1 MAIDSRTR
9 ELMAVSARLFSKK
22 DKVNQRNQ
30 LVAEHMYPMRADFTQ
45 EREDGEDF
53 ASLIYDSYPLLARE
67 TLQTNIGSMLRQGPW
82 FEVKTGDEERDE
94 RVENA
99 VALEYATK
107 RMRTIINSPH
117 SGWGRASIEADG
129 DWVAFGNPV
138 LSVEESG
145 NRQHLVIRAW
155 HPKANAWM
163 TNENGKID
171 ANFRRF
177 KMQAR
182 QMAAMKDSGRW
193 KGELHADVRLA
204 LATDPTQ
211 EFNCLHILQPTE
223 HMYAGDG
230 RKMRDI
236 RHPFLSCYVDCD
248 HETYLNEMGT
258 PIFNYVI
265 PRWRTLGVDPNGWSP
280 AALNAISDAMM
291 LQDMGRVII
300 EQGEKSVDP
309 PTVGVGN
316 VFTRD
321 LNFMAGGHTAIDL
334 DDDRSIKDVFATIET
349 SRGIVIGRELQADVR
364 NLIAESFLLNKLFL
378 PSVREMRELEV
389 AVRTEEFRR
398 AALPFFTPIEDE
410 YHTPLLSVVFEMAAN
425 MGLIRAD
432 QFPEDLQ
439 GKDTSFTF
447 NSPLNEAEGR
457 KKVEAF
463 FGEMQII
470 AAGAQ
475 VDKTVAN
482 MFDIRKST
490 LDAVRGSGAE
500 PDWILSDKG
509 IKKADQEADVQ
520 KQLAQAAEIAS
531 VGAGVVTD
539 ASQAKVAAA
548 QAGM

>member
-9 ELMAVSARLFSKK
+9 ELMSIAARLFSKK

-30 LVAEHMYPMRADFTQ
+30 LVAEHMYPMRADFTE

-53 ASLIYDSYPLLARE
+53 AGLIYDSYPLLARE

-82 FEVKTGDEERDE
+82 FEVKTGDEAIDE
-94 RVENA
+94 KVENA
-99 VALEYATK
+99 MALEYGTK
-107 RMRTIINSPH
+107 RMMEIINSPR

-145 NRQHLVIRAW
+145 DRRELVIRAW
-155 HPKANAWM
+155 HPKSNAWM
-163 TNENGKID
+163 VDENGIIN
-171 ANFRRF
+171 ANFRKF

-182 QMAAMKDSGRW
+182 NMVAMKESGRW

-204 LATDPTQ
+204 MQTDPTQ

-223 HMYAGDG
+223 HMYASDG

-248 HETYLNEMGT
+248 HETYLNEMGA
-258 PIFNYVI
+258 PVFNYVI

-280 AALNAISDAMM
+280 AALNAIPDAMM

-300 EQGEKSVDP
+300 EQGEKAVDP
-309 PTVGVGN
+309 PTIGVGN

-321 LNFMAGGHTAIDL
+321 LNFMAGGHTAVDL
-334 DDDRSIKDVFATIET
+334 DEDRKLQDVFGTVET
-349 SRGIVIGRELQADVR
+349 SRGISIGLELQQDVR

-410 YHTPLLSVVFEMAAN
+410 YHSPLLGVVFEMGVN
-425 MGLIRAD
+425 MRLIRAD
-432 QFPEDLQ
+432 MFPEDLQ
-439 GKDTSFTF
+439 GKDTVFTF
-447 NSPLNEAEGR
+447 HSPLNEAEGR
-457 KKVEAF
+457 KKVENF
-463 FGEMQII
+463 YNMIQVIS
-470 AAGAQ
+470 AGAQ
-475 VDKTVAN
+475 VDQTVAN
-482 MFDIRKST
+482 MFDIRQGT
-490 LDAVRGSGAE
+490 LDAVRSNSE
-500 PDWILSDKG
+500 PDWILSDRE
-509 IKKADQEADVQ
+509 IKKKNAEADVQ
-520 KQLAQAAEIAS
+520 KQLTQAAAIAS
-531 VGAGVVTD
+531 QGAGVVTD
-539 ASQAKVAAA
+539 AAQAKVAAA